1 VTAAP
6 VLFLAALLVGLAKGG
21 LAGALG
27 GLIVPLLSTAMPVS
41 QAAGLVLPMLM
52 IGDVFALRAFW
63 RQWDG
68 RLLRLL
74 LPAAVAGILAGVAL
88 LTSLPDVTL
97 RRILGLL
104 TLLAVAYKLGS
115 DRLRALRYTPRPWH
129 GVLAGGA
136 SGFAS
141 ALANAG
147 GPPITIYLL
156 LQGITPLA
164 FLGTNALFFAIVN
177 AIKLP
182 FFLGAGV
189 IDAEQLLR
197 TVWTLPLIPLGVWLS
212 KQLMTRID
220 RRAFE
225 WLMLALL
232 TYSGFSLLLR

>member
-1 VTAAP
+1 MTVLP
-6 VLFLAALLVGLAKGG
+6 ELFLAALLIGLSKGG

-27 GLIVPLLSTAMPVS
+27 GLVVPLLSTVMPVS
-41 QAAGLVLPMLM
+41 QAVGLTLPLLM

-68 RLLRLL
+68 RLLQLL
-74 LPAAVAGILAGVAL
+74 LPAAVIGILAGVAL
-88 LTSLPDVTL
+88 LTRLPDVTL
-97 RRILGLL
+97 RRILGLF
-104 TLLAVAYKLGS
+104 TLVAVAYKLGS
-115 DRLRALRYTPRPWH
+115 DRLRVLRYTPHPWH
-129 GVLAGGA
+129 GALAGGL

-156 LQGITPLA
+156 LQRLTPLV

-177 AIKLP
+177 VIKLP
-182 FFLGAGV
+182 FFLGTSV
-189 IDAEQLLR
+189 INADQLLG
-197 TVWTLPLIPLGVWLS
+197 TIWALPLIPVGVWLS
-212 KQLMTRID
+212 KQLMTRIN
-220 RRAFE
+220 RQAFE

>member
-1 VTAAP
+1 MAASP
-6 VLFLAALLVGLAKGG
+6 ELLLAALLVGLSKGG

-27 GLIVPLLSTAMPVS
+27 GLVVPLLSMAMPVP
-41 QAAGLVLPMLM
+41 QAVGLTLPMLM

-88 LTSLPDVTL
+88 LTRLPDVTL
-97 RRILGLL
+97 RRILGVF
-104 TLLAVAYKLGS
+104 TLVAVAYKLGS
-115 DRLRALRYTPRPWH
+115 DRLRVLRYTPHPWH
-129 GVLAGGA
+129 GALAGSV

-156 LQGITPLA
+156 LQRLSPLA

-182 FFLGAGV
+182 FFLGASV
-189 IDAEQLLR
+189 IDADQLLH
-197 TVWTLPLIPLGVWLS
+197 TLWALPLIPLGVWLS
-212 KQLMTRID
+212 KQLMTRIN
-220 RRAFE
+220 RQAFE

>member
-129 GVLAGGA
+129 GVLAGGT

-189 IDAEQLLR
+189 IDTEQLLR
-197 TVWTLPLIPLGVWLS
+197 TVWTLPLIPVGVWLG

-232 TYSGFSLLLR
+232 TYSGFSLLLH

>member
-1 VTAAP
+1 
-6 VLFLAALLVGLAKGG
+6 
-21 LAGALG
+21 
-27 GLIVPLLSTAMPVS
+27 
-41 QAAGLVLPMLM
+41 MLM

-129 GVLAGGA
+129 GALAGGA

>member
-1 VTAAP
+1 MTVLP
-6 VLFLAALLVGLAKGG
+6 ELFLAALLIGLSKGG

-27 GLIVPLLSTAMPVS
+27 GLVVPLLSTVMPVS
-41 QAAGLVLPMLM
+41 QAVGLTLPLLM

-88 LTSLPDVTL
+88 LTRLPDVTL
-97 RRILGLL
+97 RRILGLF
-104 TLLAVAYKLGS
+104 TLVAVAYKLSS
-115 DRLRALRYTPRPWH
+115 DRLRALHYTPQPWH
-129 GVLAGGA
+129 GALAGGL

-156 LQGITPLA
+156 LQRLTPLA

-177 AIKLP
+177 MIKLP
-182 FFLGAGV
+182 FFLGASV
-189 IDAEQLLR
+189 IDADQLLGAIW
-197 TVWTLPLIPLGVWLS
+197 VLPLIPAGIWLS
-212 KQLMTRID
+212 KQLMTRIN
-220 RRAFE
+220 RQAFE
-225 WLMLALL
+225 WLMLVLL

>member
-1 VTAAP
+1 MTVLP
-6 VLFLAALLVGLAKGG
+6 ELFLAALLIGLSKGG

-27 GLIVPLLSTAMPVS
+27 GLVVPLLSTAMPVS
-41 QAAGLVLPMLM
+41 QAVGLTLPLLM

-74 LPAAVAGILAGVAL
+74 LPAAGAGILAGVAL
-88 LTSLPDVTL
+88 LTRLPDVTL
-97 RRILGLL
+97 RRILGLF
-104 TLLAVAYKLGS
+104 TLVAVAYKLGS
-115 DRLRALRYTPRPWH
+115 DRLHILRYTPRHWH
-129 GVLAGGA
+129 GALAGGL

-156 LQGITPLA
+156 LQRLTPLA

-182 FFLGAGV
+182 FFLGASV
-189 IDAEQLLR
+189 IDADQLLG
-197 TVWTLPLIPLGVWLS
+197 TVWALPLIPAGVWLS
-212 KQLMTRID
+212 KQLMTRIN

-225 WLMLALL
+225 GLMLALL